1 MISGQNSFVKINTY
15 EVNVNLLTR
24 GYKLMLFLSTISA
37 DVSLRF
43 YLLVICYLDI
53 FLGFPNVIE
62 GGMLPIEEKFGLRG
76 VSKEK

>member
-15 EVNVNLLTR
+15 EVNVNILTR

-43 YLLVICYLDI
+43 YLLVIWYLDI
-53 FLGFPNVIE
+53 FCFPNVIE

-76 VSKEK
+76 VFKEK